1 MLVAA
6 CYASPESKKA
16 EGGSWMDTIDH
27 TSQPL
32 DEWRTGVM
40 TRMLVSALTGAEH
53 LCVFEQFCDP
63 GRGAPTH
70 LHTVEEVLTVLDGE
84 AEVWLDGGRATLSA
98 GQSVV
103 VPAGRK
109 HGFQNTGLTTL
120 HVRAT
125 LAAPI
130 FEAWFDGETEVRRRW
145 LPQSSS

>member
-1 MLVAA
+1 M
-6 CYASPESKKA
+6 EI
-16 EGGSWMDTIDH
+16 IDH

-63 GRGAPTH
+63 GKGGPMH
-70 LHTVEEVLTVLDGE
+70 HHTVEEVLTVLGGTAELWVAGE
-84 AEVWLDGGRATLSA
+84 RAALTT

-103 VPAGRK
+103 VPAGIM
-109 HGFQNTGLTTL
+109 HGFKNTGSATL

-130 FEAWFDGETEVRRRW
+130 FEARFEGETGVRRRW